1 MSIYIVGD
9 LHLSNNENIKKP
21 MSVFGDNWRAHDE
34 KIKNYWKENV
44 KDGDIVIIAGDT
56 SWAMKPEE
64 VKADIDW
71 IEELPGKKIM
81 IKGNHD
87 FWWQSVNKL
96 RKAFPG
102 INFIQNSCA
111 KEGNVVICGSRGW
124 ICPGSDGFEEGDA
137 KIFRRE
143 LFRMEASLKEGVK
156 SGAEEIIVAMHYPP
170 TNEKKQPSEFT
181 AMFEKYGVTN
191 VYYGHLHGKE
201 NFSRGFEGNLN
212 GVEYKLISIDKLN
225 FTLWKIR

>member
-1 MSIYIVGD
+1 MEGTSVGGRPEDDVGFRQEVERPADAVGPHVGD
-9 LHLSNNENIKKP
+9 VRPDDRRPLVPRL
-21 MSVFGDNWRAHDE
+21 
-34 KIKNYWKENV
+34 
-44 KDGDIVIIAGDT
+44 
-56 SWAMKPEE
+56 
-64 VKADIDW
+64 
-71 IEELPGKKIM
+71 
-81 IKGNHD
+81 
-87 FWWQSVNKL
+87 
-96 RKAFPG
+96 
-102 INFIQNSCA
+102 
-111 KEGNVVICGSRGW
+111 EG
-124 ICPGSDGFEEGDA
+124 GFEEGDA

-201 NFSRGFEGNLN
+201 NFSRGIEGNLN